1 MALPCLQTPYFF
13 FFSLNL
19 FFHLLNNRKELEENG
34 IFLSRRTTFAADKIS
49 GFQIV
54 IFTLEEYP
62 KYLLL

>member
-1 MALPCLQTPYFF
+1 MALPYPQTPYFF

-34 IFLSRRTTFAADKIS
+34 IFLSRRTTFAANKIL
-49 GFQIV
+49 GFQISV
-54 IFTLEEYP
+54 FTLKEYR